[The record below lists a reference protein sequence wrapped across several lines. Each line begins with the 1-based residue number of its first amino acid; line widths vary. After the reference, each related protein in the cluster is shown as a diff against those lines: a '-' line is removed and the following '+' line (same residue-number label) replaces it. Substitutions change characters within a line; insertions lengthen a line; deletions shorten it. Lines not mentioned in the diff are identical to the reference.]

1 MTGAISRELI
11 QAILKQYPLRLWG
24 VHGVSHWARVLEN
37 GRRLV
42 SLTGADLAVVELF
55 SVFHDAR
62 RENEGV
68 DFVHGHH
75 GAELAKLW
83 RGKHFELSDGEM
95 ELLVQACE
103 GHTYGR
109 TRADVSVQT
118 CWDSDRLDLGRV
130 GIVPSPKRLCT
141 PAARDP
147 EMIAWAHHRAGMLFV
162 PALVVEEW
170 GVSA

>member
-1 MTGAISRELI
+1 MTGYISSELI
-11 QAILKQYPLRLWG
+11 QDILKQYPLQPWG

-37 GRRLV
+37 GRRLAP
-42 SLTGADLAVVELF
+42 LTGADQAVVELF
-55 SVFHDAR
+55 SVFHDSR

-75 GAELAKLW
+75 GAALAKLW
-83 RGKHFELSDGEM
+83 RGRYFDLSDVEM
-95 ELLVQACE
+95 DLLIQACE

-109 TRADVSVQT
+109 IRADVTVQT

-130 GIVPSPKRLCT
+130 GIVPSPRRLCT

-147 EMIAWAHHRAGMLFV
+147 GMIAWAHQRAGKLFV
-162 PALVVEEW
+162 PDLIVGEW
-170 GVSA
+170 GVEL